1 MSETVELAS
10 NVDADLA
17 DLVEVVD
24 RTHSAGRAE
33 LTRFRDPL
41 RIPPVLRPKDDELVT
56 VVQRATWVR
65 LHSELPPTRVWTYD
79 GHLPGPTFDVRRGQR
94 VRVAWTN
101 EIEGPFPVTA
111 VDVPL
116 PEPGEPSPSD
126 EPGRS
131 GGEPIP
137 EVTGLPPWTVVHL
150 HGAVTA
156 AGNDGW
162 ADNGVLPGEAQLC
175 EYRNDQPAMTLWY
188 HDHAMM
194 ITRWNVYAGLL
205 GMYLL
210 RDEEEDSL
218 NLPSGDQE
226 VPLIICDR
234 NLDVDEH
241 GALTGELVHKT
252 VAERAFS
259 GPFTLV
265 NGVIWPH
272 LDVERRWYRFRV
284 LNASNSRTYTLSLR
298 DERGVPINGAAWQIG
313 TDSGLLPAPLPLPAS
328 GLVMAPAERVD
339 LLVDFSVF
347 AGRRLRLVNAAA
359 NPGPNPEIMEFRV
372 GRRRVTSD
380 FRRPTTVSG
389 SYVRLGR
396 GEHGSEHGSRLLVL
410 ANGRSGHG
418 EMWEMH
424 RLDPGHDH
432 IPEFDGVTVHDGYV
446 QVQDAHGEVVTYH
459 RMSRVFEDTVN
470 WFVRQDSWERWDI
483 LNLTGPTHPIHVH
496 LVRFQA
502 VDRVRFDISG
512 FDQARGGTAT
522 PVRRVADGTLLP
534 DERGWKDTIRVG
546 SAELV
551 SILAHFTGSTGRYMY
566 HCHLLEHEDMGM
578 MRPFVVAPDPVVTLM
593 EKLHGHGGGH
603 GGGHG
608 LDAAARG
615 RRLAS

>member
-1 MSETVELAS
+1 MTEIVELVS

-17 DLVEVVD
+17 EMSQVVD
-24 RTHSAGRAE
+24 VTRASARTE
-33 LTRFRDPL
+33 LTKFRDPL
-41 RIPPVLRPKDDELVT
+41 RIPPVLRPEGGELVT

-116 PEPGEPSPSD
+116 PQPGEPSPSD

-131 GGEPIP
+131 GGLPIP
-137 EVTGLPPWTVVHL
+137 EVTQLPPWTVVHL

-162 ADNGVLPGEAQLC
+162 ADNGVLPGEAQIC

-210 RDEEEDSL
+210 RDEEEDAL

-234 NLDVDEH
+234 NLDVDEK
-241 GALTGELVHKT
+241 GALTGALVHKT
-252 VAERAFS
+252 VEERGFS

-284 LNASNSRTYTLSLR
+284 LNASNARTFTLSLR
-298 DERGVPINGAAWQIG
+298 DERGEPITGTAWQIG
-313 TDSGLLPAPLPLPAS
+313 TDSGLLPALLPLPAA

-339 LLVDFSVF
+339 LLIDFSVF

-389 SYVRLGR
+389 SYVRLR
-396 GEHGSEHGSRLLVL
+396 HDEHGHEHGRRLLVL
-410 ANGRSGHG
+410 ANGTSGHG
-418 EMWEMH
+418 ELWEMH
-424 RLDPGHDH
+424 RLDPKHDH

-446 QVQDAHGEVVTYH
+446 QVQDARGEVVTYH

-470 WFVRQDSWERWDI
+470 WFVRQDSWEQWDI

-502 VDRVRFDISG
+502 VDRVRFDIGG

-522 PVRRVADGTLLP
+522 PVRYVADGALLP

-546 SAELV
+546 STELV
-551 SILAHFTGSTGRYMY
+551 SILSHFTGSTGRYMY

-593 EKLHGHGGGH
+593 EKLHGHGGDH
-603 GGGHG
+603 GDHG
-608 LDAAARG
+608 TV
-615 RRLAS
+615 RRRIAS